1 MKKLL
6 IMAFA
11 VLTVSTFA
19 ADKTTETTVN
29 AVESKGIEATHIF
42 ESKNISN
49 VQVQQAP
56 SLGDSFMAA
65 FGMSEGNV
73 GGQQG
78 SSSSSSSSS
87 TAATGSAASVGAV
100 SAAVNSASV
109 NVSNSTTIITPY
121 GKY

>member
-6 IMAFA
+6 VILSLALTAVAFA
-11 VLTVSTFA
+11 AEENKENTVEN
-19 ADKTTETTVN
+19 KN
-29 AVESKGIEATHIF
+29 IESTHIL
-42 ESKNISN
+42 EAKDIAN

-73 GGQQG
+73 GGA
-78 SSSSSSSSS
+78 SSSQTSSAGAT
-87 TAATGSAASVGAV
+87 TAAIN
-100 SAAVNSASV
+100 AAVTSSNNSV
-109 NVSNSTTIITPY
+109 TIITPY

>member
-6 IMAFA
+6 IIFFA
-11 VLTVSTFA
+11 VLTVSIFA
-19 ADKTTETTVN
+19 AEKNTETTAN
-29 AVESKGIEATHIF
+29 TIENRNIEKTRVF

-65 FGMSEGNV
+65 FGMSEGNA

-87 TAATGSAASVGAV
+87 TAATGASASVGTV
-100 SAAVNSASV
+100 SAAVNSATV

>member
-6 IMAFA
+6 IMVFA
-11 VLTVSTFA
+11 VLTVSAFA
-19 ADKTTETTVN
+19 AEENKENTVEN
-29 AVESKGIEATHIF
+29 KNIESTHIL
-42 ESKNISN
+42 EAKDIAN
-49 VQVQQAP
+49 VQVQEV
-56 SLGDSFMAA
+56 SLGESFMAA
-65 FGMSEGNV
+65 FGMSEGNA

-87 TAATGSAASVGAV
+87 TAATGASASVGTV
-100 SAAVNSASV
+100 SAAVNSATV

>member
-11 VLTVSTFA
+11 VLTVSAFA
-19 ADKTTETTVN
+19 AE
-29 AVESKGIEATHIF
+29 EAT
-42 ESKNISN
+42 ENTVENKNIESTHVLEAKDIAN
-49 VQVQQAP
+49 VQVQQEV

-73 GGQQG
+73 GG
-78 SSSSSSSSS
+78 SSSSQTSSAGTT
-87 TAATGSAASVGAV
+87 TAATN
-100 SAAVNSASV
+100 AAVTSSNNSV
-109 NVSNSTTIITPY
+109 TIITPY

>member
-11 VLTVSTFA
+11 VLSVSAFA
-19 ADKTTETTVN
+19 AEENRENTTN
-29 AVESKGIEATHIF
+29 AVENRNIEATNIV
-42 ESKNISN
+42 ESREIAN
-49 VQVQQAP
+49 VQVQEV
-56 SLGDSFMAA
+56 SLGESFMAA

-73 GGQQG
+73 GG
-78 SSSSSSSSS
+78 SSSSETGSSS
-87 TAATGSAASVGAV
+87 TAAGATTAATN
-100 SAAVNSASV
+100 AAIV